1 MLTGMGYTI
10 QQTNEPTGEDMK
22 FSLIALLLI
31 ACNKVPSNPPPK
43 IAEPQREAL
52 EKARGVEQTLQKASE
67 AEQQNINE
75 AAGK

>member
-1 MLTGMGYTI
+1 M
-10 QQTNEPTGEDMK
+10 QQTNEPTGGDMK

-52 EKARGVEQTLQKASE
+52 EKAHGVEQTLQKASE
-67 AEQQNINE
+67 TEQKNIDKATE
-75 AAGK
+75 K